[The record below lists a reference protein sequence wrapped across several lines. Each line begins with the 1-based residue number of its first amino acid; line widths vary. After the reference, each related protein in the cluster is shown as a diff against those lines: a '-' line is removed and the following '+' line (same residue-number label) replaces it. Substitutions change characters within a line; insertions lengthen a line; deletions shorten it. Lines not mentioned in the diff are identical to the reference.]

1 MIKVSL
7 TTKEDAV
14 FYKLRATGHA
24 GFAKAGSDIVCA
36 AFSVLTINFINSVE
50 TLTDDKIKYDSNEG
64 FLEFEFAEGIS
75 PESDLLS
82 RSYLLGIRELEKE
95 YGSRYIKIQSKEVK

>member
-36 AFSVLTINFINSVE
+36 AFSVLE